1 MRVRLARGLLV
12 VLSLIGASAAWS
24 ETRVALIIGN
34 SRYADASLRL
44 ENPANDALAMEKALK
59 DAGFETVVKLNASR
73 LDFYEAVNQFKA
85 KISHDPEAIGLF
97 YYAGHGVQADGVN
110 YLIPVDAKLESDADL
125 DARAYDA
132 GRVLRAMEA
141 AQNSMNIVILDACR
155 DNPLPKSR
163 SAERGLA
170 RMTAASGTFI
180 AYAAAPGQTAH
191 DGSKGGNGV
200 FTGELVK
207 AMSTP
212 GMPLEQVFK
221 RVIAGVKSDT
231 QGSQQPWSESSIQGE
246 FYFYAPPQSVPVV
259 HAVQTGSPDDADV
272 ALWRSIESS
281 RNAGDFHKY
290 LGTYPHGLFAELAR
304 ERVKTLTAAVSLPR
318 QPDHPTNQSPKPAP
332 TIPAPVASG
341 DKKCQALIEQAQL
354 GDINEETR
362 KALEKCH

>member
-1 MRVRLARGLLV
+1 MRLARGLLLV
-12 VLSLIGASAAWS
+12 VSLIGASAPAWS

-44 ENPANDALAMEKALK
+44 ENPANDALAMDKALRE
-59 DAGFETVVKLNASR
+59 AGFETVVKLNASR
-73 LDFYEAVNQFKA
+73 LDFYDAVNQFKA
-85 KISHDPEAIGLF
+85 KISHDPDAVGLF

-110 YLIPVDAKLESDADL
+110 YLIPVDAKLESDSDL

-141 AQNSMNIVILDACR
+141 AQNGMNIVILDACR

-163 SAERGLA
+163 GAERGLA

-180 AYAAAPGQTAH
+180 AYAAAPGQVAH
-191 DGSKGGNGV
+191 DGSKGSNGV

-207 AMSTP
+207 AMSVP

-231 QGSQQPWSESSIQGE
+231 KGSQQPWSESSIQGD
-246 FYFYAPPQSVPVV
+246 FYFHAAAASTPVA
-259 HAVQTGSPDDADV
+259 HAVQSAAADDADV

-281 RNAGDFHKY
+281 RNAGDFRRY
-290 LGTYPHGLFAELAR
+290 LDAYPHGLFAELAR
-304 ERVKTLTAAVSLPR
+304 DRVKSLDVASSTAR
-318 QPDHPTNQSPKPAP
+318 QPAHSTSPSA
-332 TIPAPVASG
+332 TQAPVAST
-341 DKKCQALIEQAQL
+341 DKKCQSLIEQAQL
-354 GDINEETR
+354 GEINEETK